1 MWNMS
6 PIHTMWRL
14 RTLTEEECPQPSQF
28 GGGVG
33 KYAHAARQGGF
44 VTSDT
49 VGLAGFKD
57 EGGHA
62 VETYIFS
69 NGFVPPRLAKN
80 GRKKGMGLHCGRSRR
95 RRPAEIGKGTN
106 NIEVAAFTG
115 DFIDDMGTPI
125 GTRASERGNHLKFVS
140 DNLAELLD
148 PDPIY
153 GYYLAKNSFVALV
166 LEFT

>member
-1 MWNMS
+1 MLLMY
-6 PIHTMWRL
+6 TFCFFEL
-14 RTLTEEECPQPSQF
+14 
-28 GGGVG
+28 V
-33 KYAHAARQGGF
+33 AHVEHVA
-44 VTSDT
+44 DT
-49 VGLAGFKD
+49 HDD

-95 RRPAEIGKGTN
+95 RRPAEIGKGTD
-106 NIEVAAFTG
+106 NIEVAVFTG

-125 GTRASERGNHLKFVS
+125 GTRASERRNHLKFVS
-140 DNLAELLD
+140 ENLAELLD

>member
-1 MWNMS
+1 M
-6 PIHTMWRL
+6 
-14 RTLTEEECPQPSQF
+14 
-28 GGGVG
+28 G

-49 VGLAGFKD
+49 VGLAGFED

-95 RRPAEIGKGTN
+95 RRPAEIGKGTD

-125 GTRASERGNHLKFVS
+125 GTRASERRNHLKFVS
-140 DNLAELLD
+140 ENLAELLD

>member
-1 MWNMS
+1 MKFASMLLMY
-6 PIHTMWRL
+6 TFCFFEL
-14 RTLTEEECPQPSQF
+14 
-28 GGGVG
+28 V
-33 KYAHAARQGGF
+33 AHVEHVA
-44 VTSDT
+44 DT
-49 VGLAGFKD
+49 HYD
-57 EGGHA
+57 EGGYA

>member
-1 MWNMS
+1 M
-6 PIHTMWRL
+6 
-14 RTLTEEECPQPSQF
+14 
-28 GGGVG
+28 G

-49 VGLAGFKD
+49 VGLAGFED

-95 RRPAEIGKGTN
+95 RRPAEIGKGIN

-125 GTRASERGNHLKFVS
+125 GTRASERRNHLKFVS

>member
-1 MWNMS
+1 M
-6 PIHTMWRL
+6 
-14 RTLTEEECPQPSQF
+14 
-28 GGGVG
+28 G

-49 VGLAGFKD
+49 VGLAGFED

-95 RRPAEIGKGTN
+95 RRPAEIGKGTD
-106 NIEVAAFTG
+106 NIEVAVFTG

-125 GTRASERGNHLKFVS
+125 GTRASERRNHLKFVS
-140 DNLAELLD
+140 ENLAELLD

>member
-1 MWNMS
+1 MKFANMLLMY
-6 PIHTMWRL
+6 TFRFFEL
-14 RTLTEEECPQPSQF
+14 
-28 GGGVG
+28 V
-33 KYAHAARQGGF
+33 AHVEHVA
-44 VTSDT
+44 DT
-49 VGLAGFKD
+49 HDD

-95 RRPAEIGKGTN
+95 RRPAEIGKGTD
-106 NIEVAAFTG
+106 NIEVAVFTG

-125 GTRASERGNHLKFVS
+125 GTRASERRNHLKFVS
-140 DNLAELLD
+140 ENLAELLD

>member
-1 MWNMS
+1 MKFANMLLMY
-6 PIHTMWRL
+6 TFCFFEL
-14 RTLTEEECPQPSQF
+14 
-28 GGGVG
+28 V
-33 KYAHAARQGGF
+33 AHVEHVA
-44 VTSDT
+44 DT
-49 VGLAGFKD
+49 HDD
-57 EGGHA
+57 EGGYA

-95 RRPAEIGKGTN
+95 RRPAEIGKDTD
-106 NIEVAAFTG
+106 NIEVAVFTG

-125 GTRASERGNHLKFVS
+125 GTRASERRNHLKFVS
-140 DNLAELLD
+140 ENLAELLD

>member
-49 VGLAGFKD
+49 VGLAGFED

-80 GRKKGMGLHCGRSRR
+80 GKKGMGCTV
-95 RRPAEIGKGTN
+95 KGAG
-106 NIEVAAFTG
+106 EG
-115 DFIDDMGTPI
+115 QQ
-125 GTRASERGNHLKFVS
+125 K
-140 DNLAELLD
+140 
-148 PDPIY
+148 
-153 GYYLAKNSFVALV
+153 
-166 LEFT
+166 

>member
-14 RTLTEEECPQPSQF
+14 RTLTEEECPRPSQF

-33 KYAHAARQGGF
+33 KYAHAAGQGGF

-49 VGLAGFKD
+49 VGLAGFED

-80 GRKKGMGLHCGRSRR
+80 GRKKGYGLALWKEQEEAPCRNR
-95 RRPAEIGKGTN
+95 E
-106 NIEVAAFTG
+106 
-115 DFIDDMGTPI
+115 
-125 GTRASERGNHLKFVS
+125 
-140 DNLAELLD
+140 
-148 PDPIY
+148 
-153 GYYLAKNSFVALV
+153 GYKQH
-166 LEFT
+166 

>member
-1 MWNMS
+1 M
-6 PIHTMWRL
+6 
-14 RTLTEEECPQPSQF
+14 
-28 GGGVG
+28 G
-33 KYAHAARQGGF
+33 KYAHAAGQGGF

-49 VGLAGFKD
+49 VGLAGFED

-95 RRPAEIGKGTN
+95 RRPAEIGKGTD
-106 NIEVAAFTG
+106 NIEVAVFTG

-125 GTRASERGNHLKFVS
+125 GTRASERRNHLKFVS
-140 DNLAELLD
+140 ENLAELLD

>member
-14 RTLTEEECPQPSQF
+14 RTLTEEECPRPSQF
-28 GGGVG
+28 GGGGG
-33 KYAHAARQGGF
+33 KYAHAAGQGGF

-49 VGLAGFKD
+49 VGLAGFED

-95 RRPAEIGKGTN
+95 RRPAEIGKGTD
-106 NIEVAAFTG
+106 NIEVAVFTG

-125 GTRASERGNHLKFVS
+125 GTKASERRNHLKFVS
-140 DNLAELLD
+140 ENLAELLD

>member
-1 MWNMS
+1 M
-6 PIHTMWRL
+6 
-14 RTLTEEECPQPSQF
+14 
-28 GGGVG
+28 G

-49 VGLAGFKD
+49 VGLAGFED

-69 NGFVPPRLAKN
+69 NGFVPPRLA
-80 GRKKGMGLHCGRSRR
+80 R
-95 RRPAEIGKGTN
+95 RRPAEIGKGTD

>member
-1 MWNMS
+1 MKFASMLLMY
-6 PIHTMWRL
+6 TFCFFEL
-14 RTLTEEECPQPSQF
+14 
-28 GGGVG
+28 V
-33 KYAHAARQGGF
+33 AHVEHVA
-44 VTSDT
+44 DT
-49 VGLAGFKD
+49 HDD
-57 EGGHA
+57 EGGYA

-95 RRPAEIGKGTN
+95 RRPAEIGKGTD
-106 NIEVAAFTG
+106 NIEVAVFTG

-125 GTRASERGNHLKFVS
+125 GTRASERRNHLKFVS
-140 DNLAELLD
+140 ENLAELLV

>member
-1 MWNMS
+1 M
-6 PIHTMWRL
+6 
-14 RTLTEEECPQPSQF
+14 
-28 GGGVG
+28 G

-49 VGLAGFKD
+49 VGLAGFED

-95 RRPAEIGKGTN
+95 RRPAEIGKGTD

-125 GTRASERGNHLKFVS
+125 GTRASERGKSSEICFRQTF
-140 DNLAELLD
+140 AELLEF
-148 PDPIY
+148 PNPIY
-153 GYYLAKNSFVALV
+153 GYYLAKKIV
-166 LEFT
+166 L

>member
-1 MWNMS
+1 ME
-6 PIHTMWRL
+6 H
-14 RTLTEEECPQPSQF
+14 
-28 GGGVG
+28 V
-33 KYAHAARQGGF
+33 A
-44 VTSDT
+44 DT
-49 VGLAGFKD
+49 HDD

-95 RRPAEIGKGTN
+95 RRPAEIGKDTD
-106 NIEVAAFTG
+106 NIEVAVFTG

-125 GTRASERGNHLKFVS
+125 GTRASERRNHLKFVS
-140 DNLAELLD
+140 ENLAELLD

>member
-1 MWNMS
+1 M
-6 PIHTMWRL
+6 RL
-14 RTLTEEECPQPSQF
+14 RRTSLATVLYRPDWQRT
-28 GGGVG
+28 GGRRV
-33 KYAHAARQGGF
+33 
-44 VTSDT
+44 
-49 VGLAGFKD
+49 
-57 EGGHA
+57 
-62 VETYIFS
+62 
-69 NGFVPPRLAKN
+69 
-80 GRKKGMGLHCGRSRR
+80 MGLHCGRSRR

-125 GTRASERGNHLKFVS
+125 GTRASERGNHLKFVP